1 MELAGLLPFVLIL
14 GLFWFLLIRPARNQQ
29 RAMAAVQAALT
40 PGARVRTGS
49 GLHGT
54 IVSVADDTVDLEI
67 APGVVVT
74 FARAAVTHL
83 VGDQAESAGPAEPAS
98 GDAADDTPPA

>member
-14 GLFWFLLIRPARNQQ
+14 ALFWFMLIRPARNQQ
-29 RAMAAVQAALT
+29 RAMAAVQSALA

-54 IVSVADDTVDLEI
+54 IVAVADDTVDLEI

-83 VGDQAESAGPAEPAS
+83 VGDPPNPAAPS
-98 GDAADDTPPA
+98 GSDTTDDTPAA